1 MVELFILMMERVGL
15 IILLAF
21 LLVNVP
27 YFKRVLLSR
36 EKMSSKVQ
44 LILIFGLFAII
55 SNFTGIEIAK
65 NQIVPNNLLTYLSSN
80 ASIANTRTLVIG
92 VSGLVGGPIV
102 GSTVGLIAGF
112 HRVIQGG
119 GHSFFYGWLNC
130 RFFREPHGK
139 ANRFSVCRLFCHCR
153 SVHGNDSDDFYF
165 LFQR

>member
-1 MVELFILMMERVGL
+1 MGL

-65 NQIVPNNLLTYLSSN
+65 NQIVPNNLLTYLAN

-102 GSTVGLIAGF
+102 GSTVGLIRLSSGYS
-112 HRVIQGG
+112 RR
-119 GHSFFYGWLNC
+119 GHSFFYVPASLIVGLIAG
-130 RFFREPHGK
+130 FREPHGK
-139 ANRFSVCRLFCHCR
+139 ANCFPSAGFSAIVGACMEMIQMILF
-153 SVHGNDSDDFYF
+153 SFSAVI
-165 LFQR
+165 

>member
-65 NQIVPNNLLTYLSSN
+65 NQIVPPNNLLTYLSSN

-119 GHSFFYGWLNC
+119 GGIVSFMCL
-130 RFFREPHGK
+130 
-139 ANRFSVCRLFCHCR
+139 L
-153 SVHGNDSDDFYF
+153 
-165 LFQR
+165 L